1 MFVGALAEQAD
12 VRSYGDDQDRQLVR
26 FRLKVPRIGF
36 DGRKLGEDVVQLVA
50 FSRWADAVVRQKP
63 GTLLAVEA
71 RYQVR
76 EWETQDGTP
85 RRSHEFV
92 VDQLRVLSVGNGQAA
107 PSSRRPVDGGNGDET
122 GRPSPARSSSAKTTG
137 KVKAPSKAA
146 RVNWED
152 DGGPEAVEGG
162 DDEDPLGNF

>member
-1 MFVGALAEQAD
+1 M
-12 VRSYGDDQDRQLVR
+12 RSYGDDQDRQLAR
-26 FRLKVPRIGF
+26 FRIKVPRVSY

-50 FSRWADAVVRQKP
+50 FSRWAEVVSRQKP
-63 GTLLAVEA
+63 GALVAVEA

-76 EWETQDGTP
+76 EWETEDGSP

-107 PSSRRPVDGGNGDET
+107 PSSRRPLDGGNGDEI

-137 KVKAPSKAA
+137 KVKAPSKPA

-152 DGGPEAVEGG
+152 DGEVEAAEGE